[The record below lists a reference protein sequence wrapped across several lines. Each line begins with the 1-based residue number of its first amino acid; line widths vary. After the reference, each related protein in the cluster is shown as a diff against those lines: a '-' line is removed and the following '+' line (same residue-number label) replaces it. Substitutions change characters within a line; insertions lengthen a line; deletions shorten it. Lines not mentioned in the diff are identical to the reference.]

1 MRVRVARHDAA
12 CLDPW
17 ARLDRTRESCPTSL
31 RVRVSWD
38 FARLGDRFGRSKVAV
53 AGGVFTAVW
62 AFPMF
67 ALVNTG
73 NTAAIWVGMS
83 VAILGITAAYAVMA
97 ALVAGLFTVRT
108 RYTGISL
115 AYQFSGVVGGGL
127 APLLATYLLGR
138 THGSYVPAALLLVVM
153 ALMTASASWLVKDR
167 ADSLAELAAT

>member
-1 MRVRVARHDAA
+1 VAIVEGVT
-12 CLDPW
+12 L
-17 ARLDRTRESCPTSL
+17 LY
-31 RVRVSWD
+31 
-38 FARLGDRFGRSKVAV
+38 FARLGDRFGRSKVAA

-67 ALVNTG
+67 ALVNTR

-127 APLLATYLLGR
+127 APLLATYLLDR